1 MADAAV
7 LVIDL
12 RKGPFDAESAQLRRT
27 KEIIVSAQAFG
38 VRQLIVATNHHDCNT
53 LDPEFGGNEKYL

>member
-1 MADAAV
+1 MRGLSQADAAV

-12 RKGPFDAESAQLRRT
+12 KQGPLGAESTQFRRA

-38 VRQLIVATNHHDCNT
+38 VRQLIVATNLFDCNT
-53 LDPEFGGNEKYL
+53 LDP

>member
-12 RKGPFDAESAQLRRT
+12 RKGPFDAESAQIRRT

-53 LDPEFGGNEKYL
+53 LDRGFGGNEKYL